1 MTFNPVTEP
10 IDYVLLA
17 NQRSPGLAVLSNVS
31 SPRRWDERKGYALS
45 GARVVFRGIG
55 LARPLLTL
63 RLLSVE
69 DWDAWHEWRSIVER
83 PPVGQRGRLA
93 LDIWHPILEDLGI
106 TKVVI
111 EDVLQP
117 KQVADGEWNIE
128 IKMIEF
134 RKPVRRLQTADA
146 AKERPTDPG
155 DVTIENLTAQVQ
167 ANGSGSIYD
176 SLAPLRN

>member
-1 MTFNPVTEP
+1 
-10 IDYVLLA
+10 
-17 NQRSPGLAVLSNVS
+17 
-31 SPRRWDERKGYALS
+31 
-45 GARVVFRGIG
+45 
-55 LARPLLTL
+55 
-63 RLLSVE
+63 
-69 DWDAWHEWRSIVER
+69 
-83 PPVGQRGRLA
+83 
-93 LDIWHPILEDLGI
+93 
-106 TKVVI
+106 VVI